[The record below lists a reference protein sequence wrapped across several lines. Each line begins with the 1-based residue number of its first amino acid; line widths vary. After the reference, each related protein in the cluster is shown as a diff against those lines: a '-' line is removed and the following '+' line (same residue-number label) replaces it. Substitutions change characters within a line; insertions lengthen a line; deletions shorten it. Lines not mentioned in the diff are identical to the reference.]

1 MSEMKMYQVSTLQ
14 ALVLGYSRAVISV
27 SELLS
32 HGNIGLGTFTDVDGE
47 MILLDGMCF
56 RAMADGKAEPAR
68 PDRGVPFGCAANFTC
83 DRELDISGIGNMD
96 ELKELLTLKIEE
108 DFGLNSMY
116 IVRIDGSFPKVFARS
131 ERGYRSQHV
140 ELKEMLSHTQRDF
153 VFEDIRGTLVCVYF
167 PDYMDGINAAGWH
180 VHFLSRDRSRGG
192 HVFDIQVSEAGA
204 QLWRPTEA
212 GILRP
217 LGEVPCEVYT
227 GLPGRGHPGGHA
239 VDPERSLRRDGLGQ
253 LPLVRRAGADIP
265 EGTPVPRAGAG
276 RTCGK
281 NRGVH
286 LGPQQGAG
294 SGAHRCLHG

>member
-1 MSEMKMYQVSTLQ
+1 MEGKIFQVSTLQ
-14 ALVLGYSRAVISV
+14 ALSLGYTRAVITV
-27 SELLS
+27 GQLCG
-32 HGNIGLGTFTDVDGE
+32 HGNIGLGTFEDVDGE

-153 VFEDIRGTLVCVYF
+153 VFENIRGTLVCVYY

-180 VHFLSRDRSRGG
+180 VHFLSGDHSRGG
-192 HVFDIQVSEAGA
+192 HVFDIQVAESKA
-204 QLWRPTEA
+204 QLCRISHIEIQIPTEPA
-212 GILRP
+212 FDTYSLKEASQSDIKQVEQ
-217 LGEVPCEVYT
+217 GEQADSS
-227 GLPGRGHPGGHA
+227 LP
-239 VDPERSLRRDGLGQ
+239 E
-253 LPLVRRAGADIP
+253 
-265 EGTPVPRAGAG
+265 
-276 RTCGK
+276 
-281 NRGVH
+281 
-286 LGPQQGAG
+286 QQA
-294 SGAHRCLHG
+294 AAEKE